1 MLFSKLERKI
11 NDEQC
16 DLIVLDEIVDAINL
30 NLIDEERLI
39 SLLSEKKCEIVMTGR
54 NPSEKLIEISE
65 VEYAGALAVLAE
77 GDAADRNDIIYLEK
91 LPLFDSEGKA
101 L

>member
-1 MLFSKLERKI
+1 M
-11 NDEQC
+11 
-16 DLIVLDEIVDAINL
+16 A
-30 NLIDEERLI
+30 
-39 SLLSEKKCEIVMTGR
+39 
-54 NPSEKLIEISE
+54 E